1 MKYRLVFIILSIL
14 TNYAVT
20 QHKTSVD
27 STNTKITEIDSTLKK
42 NTTVTKRFLKEHELW
57 DELLQKHVSNDGK
70 VNYKSFKTEHKKLLD
85 YIYCLSLMHKSKYF
99 ESFSKTKKIAFWIN
113 VYNALTIDLILRNYP
128 LESIKD
134 IKDPWKQRLWKLAD
148 LDYNLDEIEHNI
160 LRKMNEPR
168 IHFAIV
174 CASESCPKLQNTA
187 FTAEILEEQLTKAT
201 QEFLA
206 DTSKNEISE
215 NEIKLSKIFRWFKK
229 DFEQD
234 GSLIEFLNKY
244 TAIEISDKAKK
255 SFKDYS
261 WDLND

>member
-1 MKYRLVFIILSIL
+1 
-14 TNYAVT
+14 
-20 QHKTSVD
+20 
-27 STNTKITEIDSTLKK
+27 
-42 NTTVTKRFLKEHELW
+42 
-57 DELLQKHVSNDGK
+57 
-70 VNYKSFKTEHKKLLD
+70 
-85 YIYCLSLMHKSKYF
+85 
-99 ESFSKTKKIAFWIN
+99 
-113 VYNALTIDLILRNYP
+113 
-128 LESIKD
+128 
-134 IKDPWKQRLWKLAD
+134 
-148 LDYNLDEIEHNI
+148 
-160 LRKMNEPR
+160 MNEPR

-187 FTAEILEEQLTKAT
+187 FTAENLEEQLTKAT

-215 NEIKLSKIFRWFKK
+215 NEIKLSKIFKWFKK

-234 GSLIEFLNKY
+234 GSLIDFLNKY